1 MEGAKKKK
9 KRGDTEEAVPGGAA
23 GQIINDAKR
32 VQGKTFDSMARSER
46 LVSEMEDMGAE
57 ANVQIRAQTE
67 QIKATHSNVNEI
79 NEGIEKASKRLRDIG
94 RRLATDKMIVCLV
107 LMLLLMIVGIVV
119 LQTLGYNPMENA
131 LEIDCKLSYNKNTD
145 YCIEQAAQQKEAQGG
160 EAGQSGSG
168 GSATGAAAGGDTTA
182 NVTAAV
188 RRSHTS
194 STPERTGT
202 AVDSSQLSQ
211 GGVGATRRGGD
222 TGVLRVHGGAFNR
235 AGPAFERA
243 SGTAFER
250 AFEPEDGRL
259 RPWALHASPGGV
271 VGGATRLAQLSL
283 RAGSPSHN
291 PLEPLAKEDGI

>member
-1 MEGAKKKK
+1 M
-9 KRGDTEEAVPGGAA
+9 P
-23 GQIINDAKR
+23 
-32 VQGKTFDSMARSER
+32 S
-46 LVSEMEDMGAE
+46 
-57 ANVQIRAQTE
+57 
-67 QIKATHSNVNEI
+67 
-79 NEGIEKASKRLRDIG
+79 
-94 RRLATDKMIVCLV
+94 
-107 LMLLLMIVGIVV
+107 
-119 LQTLGYNPMENA
+119 
-131 LEIDCKLSYNKNTD
+131 
-145 YCIEQAAQQKEAQGG
+145 QQKEAQGG

-250 AFEPEDGRL
+250 VFEPEDGRL